1 MHYPSLLKAKNGK
14 VAIVILAY
22 NAVST
27 LGEVFDKA
35 IRSALNQDYPNIE
48 VIVMDNGSSDNTFDY
63 VKTRYKDKVMVVKLP
78 KNYGYCLG
86 NNLALKY
93 IGSDSK
99 YILFQNPDAIL
110 AKDYVRKL
118 IEVLEQN
125 PDVAAIQGLE
135 VHPNKKW
142 LRVGGFLNTAGY
154 SVDFLPQQYNS
165 SRLCSEILFAF
176 GAAILVR
183 KYIFEVVGG
192 FPSDY
197 FLYYDEADLGI
208 RLRALGFRVLG
219 CINTSYMHFIQGTVS
234 KLHGFNP
241 VISYF
246 SNRNRL
252 LTILKY
258 FYGLYL
264 LKALCL
270 NIIIMLMHFIKGPSI
285 KRRIIMHVFIRVLT
299 KHIKHAIKVRK
310 LYVRALKKKRVLEEF
325 LKPWP

>member
-1 MHYPSLLKAKNGK
+1 MPK
-14 VAIVILAY
+14 VSIIILTY

-35 IRSALNQDYPNIE
+35 VYSALNQDYPDIE
-48 VIVMDNGSSDNTFDY
+48 VIVVDNGSSDDTFDY
-63 VKTRYKDKVMVVKLP
+63 VKTRYKDKVMAVKLL

-93 IGSDSK
+93 VSSDSI

-118 IEVLEQN
+118 IEVLEQI
-125 PDVAAIQGLE
+125 PDVVAIQGLE
-135 VHPNKKW
+135 VHSNKKW

-154 SVDFLPQQYNS
+154 YYIAEVRSQPS

-176 GAAILVR
+176 GAALLVR
-183 KYIFEVVGG
+183 RNVFEAVGG
-192 FPSDY
+192 FSPEY

-208 RLRALGFRVLG
+208 RLRALGLRVLG
-219 CINTSYMHFIQGTVS
+219 CVNTGYMHFIQGTVS

-241 VISYF
+241 VILYF
-246 SNRNRL
+246 SNRSRL

-264 LKALCL
+264 LKALIL
-270 NIIIMLMHFIKGPSI
+270 NIIIMLMRFIKGSAI
-285 KRRIIMHVFIRVLT
+285 RRRIIMHVFVKVFT
-299 KHIKHAIKVRK
+299 KHIKRAIKIRK
-310 LYVRALKKKRVLEEF
+310 NIC
-325 LKPWP
+325 